1 MDSISHVK
9 RIHLSVHITYNI
21 DQVLKMF
28 VFTGLVTIIDK
39 HCTYIHIYVQ
49 SEAQIDVAM
58 YGCTFCHSL
67 SVITA

>member
-9 RIHLSVHITYNI
+9 GIHLSVHITYNI

-28 VFTGLVTIIDK
+28 VFTGLVSIINK

-49 SEAQIDVAM
+49 SEAQNRC
-58 YGCTFCHSL
+58 GHSWL
-67 SVITA
+67 YVMSLT